1 MSGALFIRSGLR
13 VRTAL
18 HRDRSCIARLHSP
31 AVDTN
36 TVPHRSRQRLQAV
49 PSIVTISAFVARSG
63 VNHSARYLSTEPVA
77 TSPPSSSPVSAVM
90 PAAEYHRLADRALDE
105 LLAALDDVEAAL
117 PDADIT
123 SSVSSSFSYVSP
135 LSIA

>member
-1 MSGALFIRSGLR
+1 
-13 VRTAL
+13 
-18 HRDRSCIARLHSP
+18 
-31 AVDTN
+31 
-36 TVPHRSRQRLQAV
+36 
-49 PSIVTISAFVARSG
+49 
-63 VNHSARYLSTEPVA
+63 
-77 TSPPSSSPVSAVM
+77 M